1 MSHDR
6 RLLNQTIQILE
17 LSEQGLQ
24 SARLSFDEFLA
35 QQAEVEAARSTS
47 LAQAVRS
54 EKAAARSLQKVR
66 EQAARR
72 ASQGRRERGS
82 QAKILLD
89 FKAEQAGKSLGRVLD
104 RHERSH
110 RAQVEAR
117 TEAAAAHHAVA
128 GGDRAQG
135 GCPAAGDYGCVSR
148 ALAWP
153 AG

>member
-1 MSHDR
+1 
-6 RLLNQTIQILE
+6 
-17 LSEQGLQ
+17 
-24 SARLSFDEFLA
+24 FLA
-35 QQAEVEAARSTS
+35 QQAEVQAARSTS

-104 RHERSH
+104 RHERGHS
-110 RAQVEAR
+110 AQVEAR
-117 TEAAAAHHAVA
+117 PEAAAELKAV
-128 GGDRAQG
+128 Q
-135 GCPAAGDYGCVSR
+135 PFIMQ
-148 ALAWP
+148 
-153 AG
+153 

>member
-1 MSHDR
+1 QTSH
-6 RLLNQTIQILE
+6 ILE

-35 QQAEVEAARSTS
+35 QQAEVQAARSTS

-82 QAKILLD
+82 QAKILL
-89 FKAEQAGKSLGRVLD
+89 
-104 RHERSH
+104 
-110 RAQVEAR
+110 
-117 TEAAAAHHAVA
+117 
-128 GGDRAQG
+128 
-135 GCPAAGDYGCVSR
+135 
-148 ALAWP
+148 
-153 AG
+153 

>member
-1 MSHDR
+1 
-6 RLLNQTIQILE
+6 RLLNQTSHILE

-35 QQAEVEAARSTS
+35 QQAEVQAARSTS

-82 QAKILLD
+82 QAKILL
-89 FKAEQAGKSLGRVLD
+89 
-104 RHERSH
+104 
-110 RAQVEAR
+110 
-117 TEAAAAHHAVA
+117 
-128 GGDRAQG
+128 
-135 GCPAAGDYGCVSR
+135 
-148 ALAWP
+148 
-153 AG
+153 